1 MGNGITKE
9 DIDRFLSGTD
19 PMEHIIKIEGSYDDD
34 KMTIIFR
41 GKNNKLKILTDNFY
55 PFVWSKQSA
64 ARKLFNGDRKLL
76 KERMAMY
83 GIGCKGLR
91 VADDEGNIHPRMEN
105 GYRVMFYAKF
115 AMSYKKFMDFF
126 KEAGRPI

>member
-41 GKNNKLKILTDNFY
+41 GKNNKLKILNT
-55 PFVWSKQSA
+55 PIIIPIK
-64 ARKLFNGDRKLL
+64 KTPIK
-76 KERMAMY
+76 
-83 GIGCKGLR
+83 
-91 VADDEGNIHPRMEN
+91 NI
-105 GYRVMFYAKF
+105 
-115 AMSYKKFMDFF
+115 
-126 KEAGRPI
+126 